1 MATTRQNPNSDERDD
16 LLPNSA
22 ADEFFVR
29 MKHDFRRPKPSPE
42 AVASAL
48 QAIQKV
54 AGETALGRFD
64 GTAPQIAGEKCPKCG
79 EAHSGS
85 NRFCGY
91 CGTLLPLPSKAKSD
105 QLSSSSSPQ
114 GQHVIHHHYHHH
126 YFPESGG
133 VISPNGA
140 PSSDSGSDAAL
151 PEETLSGPPDS
162 ETAIQRLV
170 QEWSVRFNSKRL
182 GDLVELYSTD
192 AIVLRPNSPPA
203 HGAPAIRQLL
213 QAARDGGLGD
223 VELDCADI
231 GIVGDFAC
239 LTGHSK
245 MLVPV
250 GAAKRHERAG
260 KYLIVARRERDDWKI
275 VADSWCMDAV
285 SSENVNPQPAIPAP
299 VLPMRAPVK

>member
-170 QEWSVRFNSKRL
+170 QEWSVRFNSTRL

>member
-1 MATTRQNPNSDERDD
+1 
-16 LLPNSA
+16 
-22 ADEFFVR
+22 

-64 GTAPQIAGEKCPKCG
+64 GASPQIAGEKCPKCG

-91 CGTLLPLPSKAKSD
+91 CGTLLPVTSKAMTVSD
-105 QLSSSSSPQ
+105 QLPSQYRPRDSTLSITTTTIIIFQ
-114 GQHVIHHHYHHH
+114 NLVLEIL
-126 YFPESGG
+126 
-133 VISPNGA
+133 NGA
-140 PSSDSGSDAAL
+140 PSSDSGSDAGL
-151 PEETLSGPPDS
+151 LEETLSGPPDS

-192 AIVLRPNSPPA
+192 AIVLRPNAPPA
-203 HGAPAIRQLL
+203 HGASAIRQLL
-213 QAARDGGLGD
+213 QSARDGGLGD

-231 GIVGDFAC
+231 GIVGNFAC

-250 GAAKRHERAG
+250 GAAKRQERAG

-285 SSENVNPQPAIPAP
+285 SSESANPQPAVPAT
-299 VLPMRAPVK
+299 VLPMRPPGK